1 MNESPLTDEQLRV
14 LMSPLSRSRVQS
26 RSQGGRS
33 LSYLAAW
40 DIKATLIRV
49 FGFGGF
55 SADVTESSILR
66 MERDVPAFTGTGK
79 ERKRKVD
86 ADGNPDFNWSITA
99 MVTMRLYIKQ
109 MGVTYTETAI
119 ASQTG
124 PDVGEVADFAVKT
137 AESDALK
144 RAAINLGTT
153 FGLGLYDN
161 GSTNEVIRRIFAP
174 GQEWPKEDPKAK
186 AASDLALQ
194 QSLGQKIDAVQQSL
208 GPKTVESPPDLSGE
222 HNEESGT

>member
-14 LMSPLSRSRVQS
+14 LMSPLNPARVQS
-26 RSQGGRS
+26 RPQGGHS

-40 DIKATLIRV
+40 DVKATLIRV

-55 SADVTESSILR
+55 SADVTDSSIIR
-66 MERDVPAFTGTGK
+66 MERDVPAFTGKGK

-86 ADGNPDFNWSITA
+86 PDGNPDFNWSVTA
-99 MVTMRLYIKQ
+99 MTTMRLYIPQ
-109 MGVTYTETAI
+109 IDASYTETAI

-144 RAAINLGTT
+144 RAAINLGTQ

-161 GSTNEVIRRIFAP
+161 GSTSEVIRRIFAS
-174 GQEWPKEDPKAK
+174 GQEWPKLDPKEK
-186 AASDLALQ
+186 AATDLALQ
-194 QSLGQKIDAVQQSL
+194 QSLGQKVADENAEQA
-208 GPKTVESPPDLSGE
+208 
-222 HNEESGT
+222 